1 MAPALWRKTVE
12 ALLTV
17 LCPMVLC
24 VGIGAAVRGSAVFA
38 ARSGFFQFGVNALI
52 VGVLVLMARRWPTG
66 RYILAGTLITA
77 VLAVMTV
84 RSGPRIVLHTA
95 ILIAMWVAAV
105 YVNVKIVGLRRR
117 GRILGPYVVWA
128 FVFAAGLFGAGVVL
142 VILFHPSDV
151 RTSLVFYAELSA
163 LTGIGLGMGFKV
175 LDWLAFGFRTGPDDI
190 RDGRKRRN
198 LFAE

>member
-1 MAPALWRKTVE
+1 
-12 ALLTV
+12 
-17 LCPMVLC
+17 
-24 VGIGAAVRGSAVFA
+24 
-38 ARSGFFQFGVNALI
+38 
-52 VGVLVLMARRWPTG
+52 MARRWPTG